1 MKKQLF
7 KKSPPKKEQR
17 AHKQEGKKKEQ
28 KRIIKFPSFSRLFT
42 ERISEARPRAARII
56 PELVTKSGVIIDGKT
71 IIGFV
76 SGCVLLL
83 IVMQLVDV
91 RENYLALKQ
100 VQFDRTH
107 VLAETLYWQKIIQ
120 KYPSYRDAYF
130 RLAVLANSIG
140 EKEQAR
146 AYLLKTIELD
156 PTFDKGKE
164 MLQRLE
170 D

>member
-1 MKKQLF
+1 MKKQHF
-7 KKSPPKKEQR
+7 KKSPPSNEHH
-17 AHKQEGKKKEQ
+17 AHKQEGAKKEKTQ
-28 KRIIKFPSFSRLFT
+28 KIKFPSISRF
-42 ERISEARPRAARII
+42 I
-56 PELVTKSGVIIDGKT
+56 PELVTRSGVIIDGKT

-76 SGCVLLL
+76 SGCILLL

-107 VLAETLYWQKIIQ
+107 ILAESFYWQRIIQ
-120 KYPSYRDAYF
+120 KYPAYRDAYF

-140 EKEQAR
+140 EKDQAR

-156 PTFDKGKE
+156 PTFATGKE
-164 MLQRLE
+164 MLKHLG

>member
-7 KKSPPKKEQR
+7 KKSPPNKEQH
-17 AHKQEGKKKEQ
+17 AQKQEGKKKGQ
-28 KRIIKFPSFSRLFT
+28 KRAIKFPSIYRF
-42 ERISEARPRAARII
+42 I

-91 RENYLALKQ
+91 RENYFALKQ

-107 VLAETLYWQKIIQ
+107 VLAETLYWQKVIQ

-140 EKEQAR
+140 EKDQAR

-156 PTFDKGKE
+156 PTFEKGKE
-164 MLQRLE
+164 MLQRLG